1 MEEKKD
7 KNGDNPLV
15 QVLIT
20 DLNKQLDALEKML
33 PSNKHT
39 EERFGTCKIKLQA
52 LQLSDSSNY
61 ADNLKSMISSWQAIQ
76 DDIDGQYSTAP
87 LKALA
92 FGFGCALLLFSAMLL
107 TAPELALM
115 GAALLPI
122 ALGIMIA
129 SVYYYPGS
137 LRGYD
142 GVVVEKIKLFAEN
155 TRDSICCDGPHWSE
169 VHHVH
174 ATHKTPAK

>member
-1 MEEKKD
+1 MVGKKE

-20 DLNKQLDALEKML
+20 DLNKQLDELEKML
-33 PSNKHT
+33 PSTRNT
-39 EERFGTCKIKLQA
+39 EEMFVQCKLKLQA
-52 LQLSDSSNY
+52 LQLSEQCNY
-61 ADNLKSMISSWQAIQ
+61 LDNLQAMTTSWQTIQ
-76 DDIDGQYSTAP
+76 DHIDAEYSAAP

-92 FGFGCALLLFSAMLL
+92 FGFGCALLFFGAMLL

-115 GAALLPI
+115 GAAVIPV
-122 ALGIMIA
+122 ALAIMVA

-155 TRDSICCDGPHWSE
+155 TRDSIHCDGPHWSE

-174 ATHKTPAK
+174 QGHFSPK